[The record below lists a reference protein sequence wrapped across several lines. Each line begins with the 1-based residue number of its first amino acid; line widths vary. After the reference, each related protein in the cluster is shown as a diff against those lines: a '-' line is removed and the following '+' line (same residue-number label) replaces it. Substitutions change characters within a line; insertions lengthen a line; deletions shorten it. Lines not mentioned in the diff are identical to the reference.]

1 MIGGLLK
8 WLWILF
14 QVMMLPLHLRCYKQV
29 GPTEALKAYE
39 IHKKRQT
46 VKVWLPCIFFWW
58 KVSTVSIKV
67 MEDYSAIS
75 FVQCFI
81 RLSFVVGYPKNLLPQ
96 ERSQLIF
103 GCESMRRNVQEKK
116 ITSISKSVLCKDNAQ
131 LQLVI
136 YMERSSQKFARSN
149 D

>member
-1 MIGGLLK
+1 
-8 WLWILF
+8 
-14 QVMMLPLHLRCYKQV
+14 
-29 GPTEALKAYE
+29 
-39 IHKKRQT
+39 
-46 VKVWLPCIFFWW
+46 
-58 KVSTVSIKV
+58 

-81 RLSFVVGYPKNLLPQ
+81 RLSFVVGYPKKLLPQ

-136 YMERSSQKFARSN
+136 YMERSSQKFVRSN